1 MKKLLIVLL
10 ALTVVGIFAFADD
23 AAPAAAAPVVTISDW
38 GRQVFVIGNQD
49 NNNGYYAGTQ
59 ASWGSNPRIVGLN
72 IQAHNENAGF
82 SITPCADNGT
92 FGLTDQN
99 KAWISPL
106 AGLTFETGLNLE
118 NDTWRGS
125 SDFGSD
131 DWLRFQGVA
140 VGGNSSTFARLGEG
154 GYMTD
159 LNYNKDGIGAW
170 VAFQNDKAAS
180 GDSVA
185 AKDFKNAF
193 QAGAAYTIAGIA
205 TIKAQ
210 YLGANVSGTGMMGN
224 ISGAQ
229 IINGAVNVSAVKG
242 LYEEIGVIYPLTDVG
257 YDFAFADDASF
268 AVAALTIHAR
278 VQGVN
283 YNSKAVA
290 SGLALAGGAGVDYD
304 LGSGFGVS
312 ADFQY
317 VSKQQETQANYN
329 PGKAAVA
336 ATEYA
341 LGTKAVDPVLS
352 TDALTGFG
360 VYVKKAFSN
369 GFIGIGF
376 EYSSIGFAGTSTTN
390 AYSHWAVPI
399 VVSESF

>member
-49 NNNGYYAGTQ
+49 NNKGYYAGTQ

-290 SGLALAGGAGVDYD
+290 SGLALAGGAGIDYD
-304 LGSGFGVS
+304 LGSGIGVS
-312 ADFQY
+312 VDYQY
-317 VSKQQETQANYN
+317 VSAQQETQANFDALT
-329 PGKAAVA
+329 PL
-336 ATEYA
+336 AT
-341 LGTKAVDPVLS
+341 
-352 TDALTGFG
+352 TDALSGFG
-360 VYVKKAFSN
+360 AYIKKGFSN
-369 GFIGIGF
+369 GYIGIGF
-376 EYSSIGFAGTSTTN
+376 EYSSIGFAGSSTSN
-390 AYSHWAVPI
+390 GYSHWAVPI